1 MELPAVGRLSSTT
14 EGSGF
19 SRIYKRW
26 LILWLRRHAPVSR
39 GTFFISNV
47 ERMEFPD
54 DFKVD
59 AGILGLEAK
68 IGVRENFF
76 RDLLGEDDWSFV
88 IKLHALFE
96 AACTHLLLFHFKEPE
111 LTEIFARLELS
122 NKTTGKIAF
131 LGKLELLGKENR
143 RLVVALSEMRNSL
156 VHDVRNAEFSLEKM
170 VVDLDSAALKQFAT
184 AFSPYETHIRQFP
197 LSADPKGKIG
207 YDEARQRT
215 ASLDQMMKR
224 AKKSP
229 KYHIWLG
236 AYNVLV
242 SIVDMYGYSDYKQ
255 WVKAKAVFEGD
266 DDAV

>member
-1 MELPAVGRLSSTT
+1 MNLPA
-14 EGSGF
+14 
-19 SRIYKRW
+19 
-26 LILWLRRHAPVSR
+26 
-39 GTFFISNV
+39 
-47 ERMEFPD
+47 

-59 AGILGLEAK
+59 AGILALEAK

-76 RDLLGEDDWSFV
+76 KDLLEEDDWSFV

-131 LGKLELLGKENR
+131 LGKLELLGKDNR
-143 RLVVALSEMRNSL
+143 RLVAALSEMRNSL
-156 VHDVRNAEFSLEKM
+156 VHDVRNAEFSLESM
-170 VVDLDSAALKQFAT
+170 VAGLDSTALKQFAI
-184 AFSPYETHIRQFP
+184 AFSPYESTIRQFP
-197 LSADPKGKIG
+197 LSADPQSKLG
-207 YDEARQRT
+207 YDEKLQKA
-215 ASLDQMMKR
+215 ASVDQMMKR
-224 AKKSP
+224 AKQSP

-255 WVKAKAVFEGD
+255 WVKAKALFDEGD
-266 DDAV
+266 DAL